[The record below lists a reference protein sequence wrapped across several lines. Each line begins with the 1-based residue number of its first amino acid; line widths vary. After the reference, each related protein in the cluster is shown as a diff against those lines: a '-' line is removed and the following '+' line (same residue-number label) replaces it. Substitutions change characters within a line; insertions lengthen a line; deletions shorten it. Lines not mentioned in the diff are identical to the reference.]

1 MEEFVLVVL
10 IEMLKSGILILEDC
24 MSLKKYSG
32 YVNYICIL
40 KDGGMA
46 SGGTDGVINIWT

>member
-1 MEEFVLVVL
+1 
-10 IEMLKSGILILEDC
+10 MLKSGILILEDC
-24 MSLKKYSG
+24 MSLKKYSS

-46 SGGTDGVINIWT
+46 SGGDDGVINIWT